1 MQHRKI
7 AALLVT
13 ISVVTVVAV
22 ALFVKGPDLVE
33 KLIMADA
40 TQPVFALVYIADAKG
55 YFSEEGVEISYL
67 SFTSGRD
74 ALASVVGGDADVAT
88 VFETPIVL
96 STSKSEPVRV
106 LSTLHTSNRNTAI
119 VARRDLG
126 IDNPVDLRG
135 KRIGVTF
142 NTNGEFFLSQ
152 FLINEGIGLETVELV
167 DLPPNGMAEALANG
181 DVAAI
186 ASWAPHTFSAQRTI
200 TSGDANVFHS
210 TAYTEI
216 SVLAVLTET
225 IARKEEALI
234 RMLRALI
241 RAEKFIASNEEDSIA
256 IVAKRLSG
264 QSEQDVRAAWAN
276 FRAELRLN
284 NVLLSVLSQEGAW
297 LSERGIIPKPAPEFR
312 QVLYP
317 DFLNGIQPESVTVR
331 LD

>member
-1 MQHRKI
+1 MQHKKI

-13 ISVVTVVAV
+13 ISVVTVVVV
-22 ALFVKGPDLVE
+22 ALFVKERDPVE

-40 TQPVFALVYIADAKG
+40 TQPVFALVYIADTKG

-96 STSKSEPVRV
+96 STGRGEPVRV

-119 VARRDLG
+119 VARRELG
-126 IDNPVDLRG
+126 VDHPIDLRG

-142 NTNGEFFLSQ
+142 NTHGEFFLLQ
-152 FLINEGIGLETVELV
+152 FLTNEGIGLETVELV
-167 DLPPNGMAEALANG
+167 DLPPNGMAEALANR

-186 ASWAPHTFSAQRTI
+186 ASWAPHTFNAQRAL

-225 IARKEEALI
+225 IARKKEALI

-241 RAEKFIASNEEDSIA
+241 RAEKFIASNEEDSIT

-284 NVLLSVLSQEGAW
+284 NVLLSILSQEGAW

-312 QVLYP
+312 RVLYS